1 MNYPPKNWLRSV
13 VSRNSFNP
21 EDFRFK
27 RNPRHNWSAQ
37 RLTMVERMVSEQ
49 AKELVG

>member
-21 EDFRFK
+21 EEIDALRKALAAFAPEPFVI
-27 RNPRHNWSAQ
+27 A
-37 RLTMVERMVSEQ
+37 VE
-49 AKELVG
+49 AK